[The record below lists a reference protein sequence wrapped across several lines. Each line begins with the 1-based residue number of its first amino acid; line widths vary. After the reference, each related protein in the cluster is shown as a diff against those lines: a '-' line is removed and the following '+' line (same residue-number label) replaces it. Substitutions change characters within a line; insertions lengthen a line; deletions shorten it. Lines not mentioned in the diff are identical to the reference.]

1 MRVLAVLLAG
11 CLCATGCGGCV
22 DEGST
27 PPSPSEPAQTTH
39 ASPVTSFRPMP
50 LPLRGIN
57 LVLRDAGGAG
67 AD

>member
-1 MRVLAVLLAG
+1 MRVFAVLLAG

-22 DEGST
+22 DEGSA
-27 PPSPSEPAQTTH
+27 PPSPSEAPQTH

-57 LVLRDAGGAG
+57 LVLRDAGGI
-67 AD
+67 D